1 MSTKRWN
8 FFPLLCM
15 IAFWGCASQLAP
27 KDAGFSDVQRV
38 VSQRTGNEIAWDQ
51 RAKDDGAVASGTRSL
66 LANGLTADEAA
77 QIALLNNR
85 RLQAIYE
92 SLGVA
97 RGELIQA
104 GLLKN
109 PELKGALRIRGS
121 EDVLEL
127 AVVQDFMSI
136 FTIPLRRARAKAEFE
151 RAKFQVTGEAMEL
164 AGRTRIAFYR
174 LLGEQQVIAMRR
186 SFLDAAE
193 ASYDAAR
200 RLRAAGNI
208 TALALANEQALY
220 EQAKLMVAQAE
231 LAVLETRE
239 KLNILMGLFGED
251 TGWRAPDRL
260 PPLPEKEEPLV
271 ELEAKAVR
279 ASLDL
284 AAARFRIESTG
295 QQLEI
300 AKVHSLLPEL
310 GVGVEGERETDGKW
324 FVGPRLQVA
333 IPIFDWGQGSRN
345 QAFAELQRARQD
357 FTALAIEIR
366 AAVRATYQRME
377 MTRRQAL
384 HYQKVIMP
392 LGERITRE
400 TQLQYNAMQL
410 GIFSLLAA
418 KQHEILV
425 TKQYIESLR
434 DYWIAR
440 TQLAQVLNGRLAIG
454 MVEQRNGGQR

>member
-1 MSTKRWN
+1 MITTRWR
-8 FFPLLCM
+8 FFSLLCM
-15 IAFWGCASQLAP
+15 ISFWGCASQLAP
-27 KDAGFSDVQRV
+27 KDGGFSDVQRL

-92 SLGVA
+92 NLGVA

-109 PELKGALRIRGS
+109 PRLEGALRIRGRD
-121 EDVLEL
+121 DVLEL
-127 AVVQDFMSI
+127 SVVQDFMSI

-151 RAKFQVTGEAMEL
+151 RVKLQVTGEAIEL
-164 AGRTRIAFYR
+164 AGRTRMAFYR
-174 LLGEQQVIAMRR
+174 LLAEQQAISMRR

-193 ASYDAAR
+193 ASYEAAR

-208 TALALANEQALY
+208 TVLALANEQALY
-220 EQAKLMVAQAE
+220 EQAKLTVAQAE

-251 TGWRAPDRL
+251 TGWQAPDRL
-260 PPLPEKEEPLV
+260 PPLPEREEALV
-271 ELEAKAVR
+271 DLEAKAIR

-284 AAARFRIESTG
+284 AAARYRIESSG

-324 FVGPRLQVA
+324 FIGPRLEIA
-333 IPIFDWGQGSRN
+333 IPIFNRGQSSRS
-345 QAFAELQRARQD
+345 QALAELQRARQN
-357 FTALAIEIR
+357 FTALAVEIR
-366 AAVRATYQRME
+366 AAVRAAHHRME
-377 MTRRQAL
+377 VTRKQAL
-384 HYQKVIMP
+384 HFQKVIVP
-392 LGERITRE
+392 LSERITRE

-410 GIFSLLAA
+410 GVFSLLAA

-425 TKQYIESLR
+425 RKQYIESLR
-434 DYWIAR
+434 AYWIAR
-440 TQLAQVLNGRLAIG
+440 TQLAQILNGRLAIG
-454 MVEQRNGGQR
+454 AVEQWNGVQQ

>member
-1 MSTKRWN
+1 MSIKRWN
-8 FFPLLCM
+8 FFPLIWM

-51 RAKDDGAVASGTRSL
+51 HAKDDGAVASGTRSL

-104 GLLKN
+104 GLFKN

-164 AGRTRIAFYR
+164 AGRTRVAFYR

-251 TGWRAPDRL
+251 TEWKAPDRL
-260 PPLPEKEEPLV
+260 PPLPENEEALV
-271 ELEAKAVR
+271 DLEAKAIR
-279 ASLDL
+279 SSLDL

-295 QQLEI
+295 QQLEL
-300 AKVHSLLPEL
+300 AKVHSFLPEL

-333 IPIFDWGQGSRN
+333 IPIFDWGQGSRIR
-345 QAFAELQRARQD
+345 AAAELQRARQD
-357 FTALAIEIR
+357 FTGLAVQIR
-366 AAVRATYQRME
+366 AAVRAAHLRMVVHGS
-377 MTRRQAL
+377 RRF
-384 HYQKVIMP
+384 
-392 LGERITRE
+392 ITR
-400 TQLQYNAMQL
+400 TSW
-410 GIFSLLAA
+410 SLSA
-418 KQHEILV
+418 K
-425 TKQYIESLR
+425 
-434 DYWIAR
+434 
-440 TQLAQVLNGRLAIG
+440 G
-454 MVEQRNGGQR
+454 